1 MQPEQA
7 MDQRSGLAKDRQLE
21 QAKGQP
27 EEEPSCRPC
36 LRIAH
41 KLDRA
46 ARDTTAD
53 WQIGR
58 PDKENFS

>member
-1 MQPEQA
+1 

-53 WQIGR
+53 
-58 PDKENFS
+58 